1 MNPGR
6 LIISAITPVSA
17 ISYFYLFLFTTSITC
32 QNLLFLTPIRQ
43 AFYQVNIKDSSI
55 SVVIVS
61 ATLLSYFYQH
71 TVSAINQ
78 SYHLFTFG
86 NSTMQLYQITYHLLV
101 SATLITYVYLLPKYN
116 TCLIQL
122 VVPKI
127 GNDNTPPKTT
137 KNDHKPPAND
147 YKPSANNHKLSA
159 SNGKPPNRPSSNSSD
174 FIFFGNWKRGSD
186 LSHQHLYFGFS
197 YKLWIFCH

>member
-1 MNPGR
+1 MTMTYSFSNCIRFFLMNQGL

-17 ISYFYLFLFTTSITC
+17 ISQFYLFLFTASITC
-32 QNLLFLTPIRQ
+32 QNLLLLTPIRQ
-43 AFYQVNIKDSSI
+43 DFFISFYDPSI

-116 TCLIQL
+116 TCLIYL
-122 VVPKI
+122 VVTKT
-127 GNDNTPPKTT
+127 GNKQKAPKTNT
-137 KNDHKPPAND
+137 NDHKPPANNHTNLQQTTTN
-147 YKPSANNHKLSA
+147 YQQALANDQIDLFRIPVIS
-159 SNGKPPNRPSSNSSD
+159 
-174 FIFFGNWKRGSD
+174 FFG
-186 LSHQHLYFGFS
+186 
-197 YKLWIFCH
+197 KLEMWQ

>member
-43 AFYQVNIKDSSI
+43 AFYQLNIKDSFI

-71 TVSAINQ
+71 TVSAINS

-116 TCLIQL
+116 TCLICP
-122 VVPKI
+122 VVIKTD
-127 GNDNTPPKTT
+127 NDQKPSKTT
-137 KNDHKPPAND
+137 INDHKPLTNDHKPPVN
-147 YKPSANNHKLSA
+147 KHKLSA
-159 SNGKPPNRPSSNSSD
+159 SNDKRPNGPFPNSSY
-174 FIFFGNWKRGSD
+174 FIF
-186 LSHQHLYFGFS
+186 L
-197 YKLWIFCH
+197 